1 MGIAETLQYIGAW
14 GSLMSMIVMV
24 ILGYIYLYHP
34 RCKKDKALF
43 HKIEMI
49 FHMSIDILIFFVYLF
64 SAPLFYDE
72 KVPLNIKL
80 GLIFLGVIS
89 MVAGALRIKTDYK
102 KYKNSLKMKKE
113 NLLELEMGVKND

>member
-1 MGIAETLQYIGAW
+1 
-14 GSLMSMIVMV
+14 
-24 ILGYIYLYHP
+24 
-34 RCKKDKALF
+34 
-43 HKIEMI
+43 
-49 FHMSIDILIFFVYLF
+49 MSIDILIFFVYLF

-102 KYKNSLKMKKE
+102 KYKNSLGMKKE